1 MKWAENKL
9 NCFALAE
16 PCSQKPNNFI
26 NSQHVTVKP
35 LHNFQVLKNNGE
47 ILCPRKFY
55 VSTIYHQMESK
66 MNLKLNLFRNSVVDE
81 INTESKRKEILTHER
96 DSLNALIE
104 QRTQCLKIPSEK
116 MEEVSEIKSIFLNK

>member
-1 MKWAENKL
+1 
-9 NCFALAE
+9 
-16 PCSQKPNNFI
+16 
-26 NSQHVTVKP
+26 
-35 LHNFQVLKNNGE
+35 
-47 ILCPRKFY
+47 
-55 VSTIYHQMESK
+55 

-116 MEEVSEIKSIFLNK
+116 MEEVSEIQSTVRIQKNRKSVVWWRTRDSKD